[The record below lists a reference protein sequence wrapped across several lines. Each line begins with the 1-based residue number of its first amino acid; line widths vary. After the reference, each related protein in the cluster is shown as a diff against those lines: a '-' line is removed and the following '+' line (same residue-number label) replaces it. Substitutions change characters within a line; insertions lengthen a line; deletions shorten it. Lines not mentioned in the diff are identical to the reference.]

1 MRNSPSVRSRSGS
14 RGAPSLVQGTVAAVL
29 LLSALSLSACTERTV
44 LTMRHG
50 INKIDK
56 VVKIDKV
63 ATHHIKETEAKNA
76 VKVWF
81 LKEKGGT
88 LHLVPVT
95 RKVAGG
101 DTVRECISELLYGP
115 TRQEAKSG
123 LASEIPRGTVL
134 IGVTQHDGEVVLN
147 LSRRFAVGG
156 DDSFSTRLAQLRRT
170 VAGAAGARKVFL
182 DVEGKR
188 LTEAGGEG
196 LEVRQ
201 PINM

>member
-1 MRNSPSVRSRSGS
+1 MRHSLSVRSHSGS
-14 RGAPSLVQGTVAAVL
+14 RRAPLLVHGTIAATL
-29 LLSALSLSACTERTV
+29 LVSALSLSACTERSV

-50 INKIDK
+50 VNKIDK
-56 VVKIDKV
+56 I
-63 ATHHIKETEAKNA
+63 ATHRIKETEARNA

-95 RKVAGG
+95 RNVAGG

-147 LSRRFAVGG
+147 LSRRFATGG
-156 DDSFSTRLAQLRRT
+156 DDSLSTRLAQLRRT